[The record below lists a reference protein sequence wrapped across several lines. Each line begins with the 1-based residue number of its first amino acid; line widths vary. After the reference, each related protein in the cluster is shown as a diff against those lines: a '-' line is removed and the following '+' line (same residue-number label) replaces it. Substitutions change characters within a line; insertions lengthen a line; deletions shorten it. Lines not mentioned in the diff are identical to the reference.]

1 MRKFEFRLQRVM
13 NIHNTQLDQLMSEL
27 SVIRQ
32 KIQQIQNRLSEIE
45 IKAIELDQKISVELA
60 GSMSSQRLLAR
71 QFEKTSLN
79 TLRDEMIH
87 LLNQQH
93 LFEKECLERVIRKK
107 REINGFVKLKEKQQ
121 SEHRLMSEKSDGRN
135 LEDLLNK

>member
-1 MRKFEFRLQRVM
+1 MRKFEFRLQRVT
-13 NIHNTQLDQLMSEL
+13 NIHNSQLDQLMSEL

-32 KIQQIQNRLSEIE
+32 KIHQIQVRLSEIE
-45 IKAIELDQKISVELA
+45 IKATELELKISDELA
-60 GSMSSQRLLAR
+60 GSITSQRLVGR

-79 TLRDEMIH
+79 ALRDEMNH

-93 LFEKECLERVIRKK
+93 HLEKECLERVIRKK

-121 SEHRLMSEKSDGRN
+121 SEHRLMSEKSEGRI

>member
-13 NIHNTQLDQLMSEL
+13 NIHNTQLNQLMSEL

-32 KIQQIQNRLSEIE
+32 KIQQIHVRLSEIE
-45 IKAIELDQKISVELA
+45 IKAIELEQKISEELA
-60 GSMSSQRLLAR
+60 GSITSQRLLAR

>member
-13 NIHNTQLDQLMSEL
+13 NIHNTQLNQLMSEL

-32 KIQQIQNRLSEIE
+32 KIQQIQDRLSEIE